1 MTPSARSRAGPQ
13 EGDASP
19 EAARERI
26 LRTAYDL
33 FCNHGLQ
40 AVGVD
45 RISDEAGVAK
55 VTLYRN
61 FRSKDELALA
71 VLERREK
78 VWISD
83 WLEREVERRGRTAE
97 ERLLA
102 IFDAFDEWF
111 RREDYESC
119 LFTTCLLET
128 HDLAS
133 PVGAASVR
141 GLVHVRSFV
150 EGLAKEAGVRDSAGF
165 ARQWQI
171 LMLGSIIA
179 ASAGDLEAAK
189 RARDVALPLLE
200 REGLGRGFG

>member
-1 MTPSARSRAGPQ
+1 MTPPSRSGADPQ
-13 EGDASP
+13 EGDASVD
-19 EAARERI
+19 AARERI

-33 FCNHGLQ
+33 FCRHGLQ

-45 RISDEAGVAK
+45 RISTEAGVAK
-55 VTLYRN
+55 MTLYRN

-71 VLERREK
+71 VLQRRQE
-78 VWISD
+78 VWTRG
-83 WLEREVERRGRTAE
+83 WLEREVEQRGGTAE
-97 ERLLA
+97 ARLLA

-128 HDLAS
+128 HDLTS
-133 PVGAASVR
+133 TVGAASAM
-141 GLVHVRSFV
+141 GLANVRSFV
-150 EGLAKEAGVRDSAGF
+150 EKLSKEAGVRDSAGF

-179 ASAGDLEAAK
+179 ASAGDLGAAK
-189 RARDVALPLLE
+189 RARDVALLLLE
-200 REGLGRGFG
+200 REGLGS